1 MPIHEKN
8 LLFATALISFFIAS
22 FNVNAEY
29 PEDDITVI
37 IPYSAGGGFDS
48 YVRGVLPAIQK
59 YLPNRVNLIPRNMP
73 GAGGRKG
80 ATAIFRARP
89 DGYTIGAFNLPG
101 LLLPHLLEERVGY
114 DLSQVSWLGR
124 ISEDRYSIV
133 VASTSDISS
142 VDDLK
147 ALGRPILFTVT
158 GVHSSAHAATII
170 ATNVLG
176 LDASFITGYQ
186 GSQNY
191 VLAVVRGDGD
201 VALGP
206 STSIRSYT
214 ETGDLK
220 VIASLSDISP
230 ILGVETAADLGK
242 PELARLN
249 VQRMLGGPPNMD
261 EQARVILSNA
271 LASAL
276 SDPELKAWSESTGLP
291 LAPLSAEDTEANVT
305 DQWALY
311 ENYKD
316 IL

>member
-1 MPIHEKN
+1 MQIPSKIK
-8 LLFATALISFFIAS
+8 LALIALISFLIAS
-22 FNVNAEY
+22 FSVSAQY

-59 YLPNRVNLIPRNMP
+59 YLPNSINLIPRNMP

-101 LLLPHLLEERVGY
+101 LLLPHLLEENVGY
-114 DLSQVSWLGR
+114 NLSEVSWLGR

-133 VASTSDISS
+133 VASSSDINSI
-142 VDDLK
+142 DDLR

-158 GVHSSAHAATII
+158 GVHSSAHAATMIT
-170 ATNVLG
+170 TNVLG
-176 LDASFITGYQ
+176 LNARFITGYE

-206 STSIRSYT
+206 STSVRSYT

-230 ILGVETAADLGK
+230 IEGVDTAADLGK
-242 PELARLN
+242 PELAKLN
-249 VQRMLGGPPNMD
+249 VQRMLGGPPNMNT
-261 EQARVILSNA
+261 QAHTILSNA
-271 LASAL
+271 LVQAL
-276 SDPELKAWSESTGLP
+276 VDPELIEWSNSTGLP
-291 LAPLSAEDTEANVT
+291 LAPLSATETELNVAS
-305 DQWALY
+305 QWALY

>member
-1 MPIHEKN
+1 MQIPSQTKLTLI
-8 LLFATALISFFIAS
+8 ALISFFIAS
-22 FNVNAEY
+22 FSVSAQY

-59 YLPNRVNLIPRNMP
+59 HLPNSINLIPRNMP

-101 LLLPHLLEERVGY
+101 LLLPHLLEENVGY
-114 DLSQVSWLGR
+114 DLSEVSWLGR

-133 VASTSDISS
+133 VASSSDINSI
-142 VDDLK
+142 DDLR

-158 GVHSSAHAATII
+158 GVHSSAHAATMIT
-170 ATNVLG
+170 TNVLG
-176 LDASFITGYQ
+176 LNARFITGYE

-206 STSIRSYT
+206 STSVRSYT

-230 ILGVETAADLGK
+230 IEDVDTAADLGK
-242 PELARLN
+242 PELAKLN
-249 VQRMLGGPPNMD
+249 VQRMLGGPPNMNT
-261 EQARVILSNA
+261 QAHTILSNA
-271 LASAL
+271 LVQAL
-276 SDPELKAWSESTGLP
+276 VDPELIEWSNSTGLP
-291 LAPLSAEDTEANVT
+291 LAPLSATETELNVAS
-305 DQWALY
+305 QWALY

>member
-1 MPIHEKN
+1 MQIRSKIKYA
-8 LLFATALISFFIAS
+8 LATLISFLIAS
-22 FNVNAEY
+22 FSVNAQY

-59 YLPNRVNLIPRNMP
+59 HLPNSINLIPRNMP

-101 LLLPHLLEERVGY
+101 LLLPHLLEESVGY
-114 DLSQVSWLGR
+114 DLSEVSWLGR

-133 VASTSDISS
+133 VASSSNISS
-142 VDDLK
+142 VDDLR

-158 GVHSSAHAATII
+158 GVHSSAHAATMIT
-170 ATNVLG
+170 TNVLG
-176 LDASFITGYQ
+176 LNARFITGYE

-206 STSIRSYT
+206 STSVRSYT

-230 ILGVETAADLGK
+230 IEGVDTAADLGK
-242 PELARLN
+242 PELANLN
-249 VQRMLGGPPNMD
+249 VQRMLGGPPNMNA
-261 EQARVILSNA
+261 QAHTILSNA
-271 LASAL
+271 LAQAL
-276 SDPELKAWSESTGLP
+276 VDPQLIEWSNSTGLP
-291 LAPLSAEDTEANVT
+291 LAPLSAEETELNVAS
-305 DQWALY
+305 QWTLY

>member
-1 MPIHEKN
+1 MQIPSKIK
-8 LLFATALISFFIAS
+8 LTLIALISFFIAS
-22 FNVNAEY
+22 FSVSAQY

-59 YLPNRVNLIPRNMP
+59 YLPNSINLIPRNMP

-101 LLLPHLLEERVGY
+101 LLLPHLLEENVGY
-114 DLSQVSWLGR
+114 DLSEVSWLGR

-133 VASTSDISS
+133 VASSSDINSI
-142 VDDLK
+142 DDLR

-158 GVHSSAHAATII
+158 GVHSSAHAATMIT
-170 ATNVLG
+170 TNVLG
-176 LDASFITGYQ
+176 LNARFITGYE

-206 STSIRSYT
+206 STSVRSYT

-230 ILGVETAADLGK
+230 IEGVDTAADLGK
-242 PELARLN
+242 PELAKLN
-249 VQRMLGGPPNMD
+249 VQR
-261 EQARVILSNA
+261 LS
-271 LASAL
+271 L
-276 SDPELKAWSESTGLP
+276 
-291 LAPLSAEDTEANVT
+291 
-305 DQWALY
+305 
-311 ENYKD
+311 
-316 IL
+316 IHI

>member
-1 MPIHEKN
+1 MQITSKIK
-8 LLFATALISFFIAS
+8 LTLIALISFFIAS
-22 FNVNAEY
+22 FSVSAQY
-29 PEDDITVI
+29 PENDITVI

-59 YLPNRVNLIPRNMP
+59 YLPNSINLIPRNMP

-101 LLLPHLLEERVGY
+101 LLLPHLLEENVGY
-114 DLSQVSWLGR
+114 DLSEVSWLGR

-133 VASTSDISS
+133 VASSSDINSI
-142 VDDLK
+142 DDLR

-158 GVHSSAHAATII
+158 GVHSSAHAATMIT
-170 ATNVLG
+170 TNVLG
-176 LDASFITGYQ
+176 LNARFITGYE

-206 STSIRSYT
+206 STSVRSYT

-230 ILGVETAADLGK
+230 IEGVDTAADLGK
-242 PELARLN
+242 PELAKLN
-249 VQRMLGGPPNMD
+249 VQRMLGGPPNMNT
-261 EQARVILSNA
+261 QAHTILSNA
-271 LASAL
+271 LIQAL
-276 SDPELKAWSESTGLP
+276 VDPELIEWSNSTGLP
-291 LAPLSAEDTEANVT
+291 LAPLSATETELNVAS
-305 DQWALY
+305 QWALY

>member
-1 MPIHEKN
+1 MQIPSKIK
-8 LLFATALISFFIAS
+8 LTLIALISFFIAS
-22 FNVNAEY
+22 FSVSAQY

-59 YLPNRVNLIPRNMP
+59 YLPNSINLIPRNMP

-101 LLLPHLLEERVGY
+101 LLLPHLLEENVGY
-114 DLSQVSWLGR
+114 DLSEVSWLGR

-133 VASTSDISS
+133 VASSSDINSI
-142 VDDLK
+142 DDLR

-158 GVHSSAHAATII
+158 GVHSSAHAATMIT
-170 ATNVLG
+170 TNVLG
-176 LDASFITGYQ
+176 LNARFITGYE

-206 STSIRSYT
+206 STSVRSYT

-230 ILGVETAADLGK
+230 LESVDTAADLGK
-242 PELARLN
+242 PELAKLN
-249 VQRMLGGPPNMD
+249 VQRMLGGPPNMNT
-261 EQARVILSNA
+261 QAHTILSNA
-271 LASAL
+271 LIQAL
-276 SDPELKAWSESTGLP
+276 VDPELIEWSNSTGLP
-291 LAPLSAEDTEANVT
+291 LAPLSATETELNVAS
-305 DQWALY
+305 QWALY

>member
-1 MPIHEKN
+1 MQIPSKIK
-8 LLFATALISFFIAS
+8 LTLIALISFFIAS
-22 FNVNAEY
+22 FSVSAQY

-59 YLPNRVNLIPRNMP
+59 HLPNSINLIPRNMP

-101 LLLPHLLEERVGY
+101 LLLPHLLEENVGY
-114 DLSQVSWLGR
+114 DLSEVSWLGR

-133 VASTSDISS
+133 VASSSDINSI
-142 VDDLK
+142 DDLR

-158 GVHSSAHAATII
+158 GVHSSAHAATMIT
-170 ATNVLG
+170 TNVLG
-176 LDASFITGYQ
+176 LNARFITGYE

-206 STSIRSYT
+206 STSVRSYT

-230 ILGVETAADLGK
+230 LESVDTAADLGK
-242 PELARLN
+242 PELAKLN
-249 VQRMLGGPPNMD
+249 VQRMLGGPPNMNT
-261 EQARVILSNA
+261 QAHTILSNA
-271 LASAL
+271 LVQAL
-276 SDPELKAWSESTGLP
+276 VDPELIEWSNSTGLP
-291 LAPLSAEDTEANVT
+291 LAPLSATETELNVAS
-305 DQWALY
+305 QWALY

>member
-22 FNVNAEY
+22 SNVNAEY

-261 EQARVILSNA
+261 EQAHTILSNA

>member
-1 MPIHEKN
+1 MQIPSKIK
-8 LLFATALISFFIAS
+8 LTLIALISFFIAS
-22 FNVNAEY
+22 FSVSAQY

-59 YLPNRVNLIPRNMP
+59 HLPNSINLIPRNMP

-101 LLLPHLLEERVGY
+101 LLLPHLLEENVGY
-114 DLSQVSWLGR
+114 DLSEVSWLGR

-133 VASTSDISS
+133 VASSSDINSI
-142 VDDLK
+142 DDLR

-158 GVHSSAHAATII
+158 GVHSSAHAATMIT
-170 ATNVLG
+170 TNVLG
-176 LDASFITGYQ
+176 LNARFITGYE

-206 STSIRSYT
+206 STSVRSYT

-230 ILGVETAADLGK
+230 IEDVDTAADLGK
-242 PELARLN
+242 PELAKLN
-249 VQRMLGGPPNMD
+249 VQRMLGGPPNMNT
-261 EQARVILSNA
+261 QAHTILSNA
-271 LASAL
+271 LVQAL
-276 SDPELKAWSESTGLP
+276 VDPELIEWSNSTGLP
-291 LAPLSAEDTEANVT
+291 LAPLSATETELNVAS
-305 DQWALY
+305 QWALY

>member
-1 MPIHEKN
+1 MQIPSKIK
-8 LLFATALISFFIAS
+8 LTLIALISFFIAS
-22 FNVNAEY
+22 FSVSAQY

-59 YLPNRVNLIPRNMP
+59 HLPNSINLIPRNMP

-101 LLLPHLLEERVGY
+101 LLLPHLLEENVGY
-114 DLSQVSWLGR
+114 DLSEVSWLGR

-133 VASTSDISS
+133 VASSSDINSI
-142 VDDLK
+142 DDLR

-158 GVHSSAHAATII
+158 GVHSSAHAATMIT
-170 ATNVLG
+170 TNVLG
-176 LDASFITGYQ
+176 LNARFITGYE

-206 STSIRSYT
+206 STSVRSYT

-230 ILGVETAADLGK
+230 IEGVDTAADLGK
-242 PELARLN
+242 PELAKLN
-249 VQRMLGGPPNMD
+249 VQRMLGGPPNMNT
-261 EQARVILSNA
+261 QAHTILSNA
-271 LASAL
+271 LVQAL
-276 SDPELKAWSESTGLP
+276 VDPELIEWSNSTGLP
-291 LAPLSAEDTEANVT
+291 LAPLSATETELNVAS
-305 DQWALY
+305 QWALY

>member
-1 MPIHEKN
+1 VPTFEKN
-8 LLFATALISFFIAS
+8 LLIATALISFFIAS
-22 FNVNAEY
+22 FSVNAEY

-48 YVRGVLPAIQK
+48 YVRGVLPFIQK
-59 YLPNRVNLIPRNMP
+59 HLPNSVNLIPRNMP

-80 ATAIFRARP
+80 ATAIFRAQP

-101 LLLPHLLEERVGY
+101 LLLPHLLEESVGY

-133 VASTSDISS
+133 VASSSSISS

-158 GVHSSAHAATII
+158 GVHSSAHAATVIT
-170 ATNVLG
+170 TNVLG
-176 LDASFITGYQ
+176 LDARFITGYE

-191 VLAVVRGDGD
+191 ILAVVRGDGD

-206 STSIRSYT
+206 STSIQSYT
-214 ETGDLK
+214 ETGTLK
-220 VIASLSDISP
+220 VIASLSDFSP
-230 ILGVETAADLGK
+230 IQGVDTAADLGK
-242 PELARLN
+242 PELAHLN
-249 VQRMLGGPPNMD
+249 VQRMLGGPPNMN
-261 EQARVILSNA
+261 EQAHATLANSLARA
-271 LASAL
+271 LA
-276 SDPELKAWSESTGLP
+276 DPELRAWSESTGLP
-291 LAPLSAEDTEANVT
+291 LAPLSAKDTETNVAS
-305 DQWALY
+305 QWELY
-311 ENYKD
+311 QNYKD

>member
-1 MPIHEKN
+1 MQIPSKIK
-8 LLFATALISFFIAS
+8 LALIALISFLIAS
-22 FNVNAEY
+22 FSVSAQY

-59 YLPNRVNLIPRNMP
+59 HLPNSINLIPRNMP

-101 LLLPHLLEERVGY
+101 LLLPHLLEENVGY
-114 DLSQVSWLGR
+114 DLSEVSWLGR

-133 VASTSDISS
+133 VASSSDINSI
-142 VDDLK
+142 DDLR

-158 GVHSSAHAATII
+158 GVHSSAHAATMIT
-170 ATNVLG
+170 TNVLG
-176 LDASFITGYQ
+176 LNARFITGYE

-206 STSIRSYT
+206 STSVRSYT

-230 ILGVETAADLGK
+230 IEGVDTAADLGK
-242 PELARLN
+242 PELAKLN
-249 VQRMLGGPPNMD
+249 VQRMLGGPPNMNT
-261 EQARVILSNA
+261 QAHTILSNA
-271 LASAL
+271 LVQAL
-276 SDPELKAWSESTGLP
+276 VDPELIEWSNSTGLP
-291 LAPLSAEDTEANVT
+291 LAPLSATETELNVAS
-305 DQWALY
+305 QWALY

>member
-1 MPIHEKN
+1 MQIPSKIK
-8 LLFATALISFFIAS
+8 LTLIALISFFIAS
-22 FNVNAEY
+22 FSVSAQY

-59 YLPNRVNLIPRNMP
+59 HLPNSINLIPRNMP

-101 LLLPHLLEERVGY
+101 LLLPHLLEENVGY
-114 DLSQVSWLGR
+114 DLSEVSWLGR

-133 VASTSDISS
+133 VASSSDINSI
-142 VDDLK
+142 DDLR

-158 GVHSSAHAATII
+158 GVHSSAHAATMIT
-170 ATNVLG
+170 TNVLG
-176 LDASFITGYQ
+176 LNARFITGYE

-206 STSIRSYT
+206 STSVRSYT

-230 ILGVETAADLGK
+230 IESVDTAADLGK
-242 PELARLN
+242 PELAKLN
-249 VQRMLGGPPNMD
+249 VQRMLGGPPNMNT
-261 EQARVILSNA
+261 QAHTILSNA
-271 LASAL
+271 LVQAL
-276 SDPELKAWSESTGLP
+276 VDPELIEWSNSTGLP
-291 LAPLSAEDTEANVT
+291 LAPLSATETELNVAS
-305 DQWALY
+305 QWALY

>member
-1 MPIHEKN
+1 MQIPSKIK
-8 LLFATALISFFIAS
+8 LTLIALISFFIAS
-22 FNVNAEY
+22 FSVSAQY

-59 YLPNRVNLIPRNMP
+59 YLPNSINLIPRNMP

-101 LLLPHLLEERVGY
+101 LLLPHLLEENVGY
-114 DLSQVSWLGR
+114 DLSEVSWLGR

-133 VASTSDISS
+133 VASSSDINSI
-142 VDDLK
+142 DDLR

-158 GVHSSAHAATII
+158 GVHSSAHAATMIT
-170 ATNVLG
+170 TNVLG
-176 LDASFITGYQ
+176 LNARFITGYE

-206 STSIRSYT
+206 STSVRSYT

-230 ILGVETAADLGK
+230 LESVDTAADLGK
-242 PELARLN
+242 PELAKLN
-249 VQRMLGGPPNMD
+249 VQRMLGGPPNMNT
-261 EQARVILSNA
+261 QAHTILSNA
-271 LASAL
+271 LVQAL
-276 SDPELKAWSESTGLP
+276 VDPELIEWSNSTGLP
-291 LAPLSAEDTEANVT
+291 LAPLSATETELNVAS
-305 DQWALY
+305 QWALY

>member
-1 MPIHEKN
+1 MQIPSKIK
-8 LLFATALISFFIAS
+8 LTLIALISFFIAS
-22 FNVNAEY
+22 FSVSAQY

-59 YLPNRVNLIPRNMP
+59 HLPNSINLIPRNMP

-101 LLLPHLLEERVGY
+101 LLLPHLLEENVGY
-114 DLSQVSWLGR
+114 DLSEVSWLGR

-133 VASTSDISS
+133 VASSSDINSI
-142 VDDLK
+142 DDLR

-158 GVHSSAHAATII
+158 GVHSSAHAATMIT
-170 ATNVLG
+170 TNVLG
-176 LDASFITGYQ
+176 LNARFITGYE

-206 STSIRSYT
+206 STSVRSYT

-230 ILGVETAADLGK
+230 IEGVDTAADLGK
-242 PELARLN
+242 PELAKLN
-249 VQRMLGGPPNMD
+249 VQRMLGGPPNMNT
-261 EQARVILSNA
+261 QAHTILSNA
-271 LASAL
+271 LVQAL
-276 SDPELKAWSESTGLP
+276 VDPGLIEWSNSTGLP
-291 LAPLSAEDTEANVT
+291 LAPLSATETELNVAS
-305 DQWALY
+305 QWALY

>member
-1 MPIHEKN
+1 MPIHEKS

-242 PELARLN
+242 PELAQLN

>member
-1 MPIHEKN
+1 MQIPSQTKLTLI
-8 LLFATALISFFIAS
+8 ALISFFIAS
-22 FNVNAEY
+22 FSVSAQY

-59 YLPNRVNLIPRNMP
+59 HLPNSINLIPRNMP

-101 LLLPHLLEERVGY
+101 LLLPHLLEENVGY
-114 DLSQVSWLGR
+114 DLSEVSWLGR

-133 VASTSDISS
+133 VASSSDINSI
-142 VDDLK
+142 DDLR

-158 GVHSSAHAATII
+158 GVHSSAHAATMIT
-170 ATNVLG
+170 TNVLG
-176 LDASFITGYQ
+176 LNARFITGYE

-206 STSIRSYT
+206 STSVRSYT

-230 ILGVETAADLGK
+230 IESVDTAADLGK
-242 PELARLN
+242 PELAKLN
-249 VQRMLGGPPNMD
+249 VQRMLGGPPNMNT
-261 EQARVILSNA
+261 QAHTILSNA
-271 LASAL
+271 LVQAL
-276 SDPELKAWSESTGLP
+276 VDPELIEWSNSTGLP
-291 LAPLSAEDTEANVT
+291 LAPLSATETELNVAS
-305 DQWALY
+305 QWALY

>member
-1 MPIHEKN
+1 MQIPSKIK
-8 LLFATALISFFIAS
+8 LALIALISFFIAS
-22 FNVNAEY
+22 FSVSAQY

-59 YLPNRVNLIPRNMP
+59 HLPNSINLIPRNMP

-101 LLLPHLLEERVGY
+101 LLLPHLLEENVGY
-114 DLSQVSWLGR
+114 DLSEVSWLGR

-133 VASTSDISS
+133 VASSSDINSI
-142 VDDLK
+142 DDLR

-158 GVHSSAHAATII
+158 GVHSSAHAATMIT
-170 ATNVLG
+170 TNVLG
-176 LDASFITGYQ
+176 LNARFITGYE

-206 STSIRSYT
+206 STSVRSYT

-230 ILGVETAADLGK
+230 IEGVDTAADLGK
-242 PELARLN
+242 PELAKLN
-249 VQRMLGGPPNMD
+249 VQRMLGGPPNMNT
-261 EQARVILSNA
+261 QAHTILSNA
-271 LASAL
+271 LVQAL
-276 SDPELKAWSESTGLP
+276 VDPELIEWSNSTGLP
-291 LAPLSAEDTEANVT
+291 LAPLSATETELNVAS
-305 DQWALY
+305 QWALY

>member
-1 MPIHEKN
+1 MQIPSKIK
-8 LLFATALISFFIAS
+8 LTLIALISFFIAS
-22 FNVNAEY
+22 FSVSAQY

-59 YLPNRVNLIPRNMP
+59 HLPNSINLIPRNMP

-101 LLLPHLLEERVGY
+101 LLLPHLLEENVGY
-114 DLSQVSWLGR
+114 DLSEVSWLGR

-133 VASTSDISS
+133 VASSSDINSI
-142 VDDLK
+142 DDLR

-158 GVHSSAHAATII
+158 GVHSSAHAATMIT
-170 ATNVLG
+170 TNVLG
-176 LDASFITGYQ
+176 LNARFITGYE

-206 STSIRSYT
+206 STSVRSYT

-230 ILGVETAADLGK
+230 LESVDTAADLGK
-242 PELARLN
+242 PELAKLN
-249 VQRMLGGPPNMD
+249 VQRMLGGPPNMNT
-261 EQARVILSNA
+261 QAHTILSNA
-271 LASAL
+271 LVQAL
-276 SDPELKAWSESTGLP
+276 VDPGLIEWSNSTGLP
-291 LAPLSAEDTEANVT
+291 LAPLSATETELNVAS
-305 DQWALY
+305 QWALY